1 MALSTAY
8 WINPYGEILEM
19 KASKHITEVTKE
31 PEKFGL
37 TQEYINQKF
46 AEAGEPVGFEG
57 KAREV
62 IMREVISHGY
72 IRVRAYRSFW
82 SVTINT
88 LDNKT
93 KSSLGAWAE
102 IAKEDK
108 QMGKFAPVKLLELK
122 TDKMH
127 NTTVNDIY
135 FELYESSC
143 LTMVSTI
150 SEFTIPQIGFKS
162 YFLMS

>member
-19 KASKHITEVTKE
+19 KTSKHITEVVQQ

-37 TQEYINQKF
+37 TKEYIKQKF
-46 AEAGEPVGFEG
+46 EEFGEPVGFEG

-62 IMREVISHGY
+62 IMRDVISQGY
-72 IRVRAYRSFW
+72 IRIRAYRNFW

-93 KSSLGAWAE
+93 KNSLGAWAE
-102 IAKEDK
+102 IAKENK

-127 NTTVNDIY
+127 DTTVNDIY

-143 LTMVSTI
+143 LKFVETI
-150 SEFTIPQIGFKS
+150 SEFTIPQITFKS
-162 YFLMS
+162 YLLIS